1 MQKIGF
7 LFFICFFHFVFTA
20 QQALE
25 LAPLDTYVSNVEEL
39 IHICDV
45 RIGNLR
51 GVKEIEPFLVE
62 LKDSLGLSSSATIID
77 INQKVEEAINKR
89 ALGPFLVAFNDFLKT
104 CRKASGRAK
113 GLIAFINMIIK
124 PDVALSRD
132 QQGLLLGKKGFSGLG
147 NYVDEL
153 EKQKDKLIKFKL
165 QVKNAGYESIF
176 NVVMNHVQNTNTEY
190 EDAITKRL
198 VIESTGWGQ
207 KQLLNLRSVLQK
219 MIEGLQIVPPE
230 VGRYLGQH

>member
-20 QQALE
+20 QRDSE
-25 LAPLDTYVSNVEEL
+25 LVPLDTYVSNVEEL

-51 GVKEIEPFLVE
+51 GAEEIEPFLID
-62 LKDSLGLSSSATIID
+62 LKGSLGLDPSATIIN
-77 INQKVEEAINKR
+77 INQKVEESINKR

-104 CRKASGRAK
+104 CRKASGRAT
-113 GLIAFINMIIK
+113 GLVAFIEAILK
-124 PDVALSRD
+124 PDIALTVD
-132 QQGLLLGKKGFSGLG
+132 QQNLLLGKKGFYGLE

-153 EKQKDKLIKFKL
+153 EGQKKKLNEFES

-176 NVVMNHVQNTNTEY
+176 NVVMKHVSDTRTEY
-190 EDAITKRL
+190 ENAINKHIL
-198 VIESTGWGQ
+198 IESTGWGK
-207 KQLLNLRSVLQK
+207 KQLLNLRSILQK
-219 MIEGLQIVPPE
+219 MIKDLQSVPPE
-230 VGRYLGQH
+230 VSRYLGQR